1 MGPAVLPTL
10 SSPEVSTIKGL
21 LGRGAGSDRPQRQQK
36 PNSERGGSAFWGTD
50 LDAFPIPGLK
60 LSYC

>member
-21 LGRGAGSDRPQRQQK
+21 LGLGAALIDPRGNRSLTAK
-36 PNSERGGSAFWGTD
+36 EGGVLPGGMN
-50 LDAFPIPGLK
+50 AFPIPGLK